1 MCNQKQYGTNVS
13 VNHIAFSNNDCSDDE
28 HDNKVDSINIYD
40 EYSHSEIID
49 RCDFGRNHLIHAR
62 LSSNK
67 SVIQNKVLEKELK
80 TIFQIQYQL
89 MVANRHKKTYPT
101 MLKLIHGALKGGG
114 GKL

>member
-1 MCNQKQYGTNVS
+1 MSYQKQYGTNVS

-67 SVIQNKVLEKELK
+67 SVIQNKVLE
-80 TIFQIQYQL
+80 
-89 MVANRHKKTYPT
+89 NRIENNISNSVTT
-101 MLKLIHGALKGGG
+101 NG
-114 GKL
+114 GKSTQKNISYHAEAYSWSFERGWG